1 MNCIQC
7 KEYLLEYAEGTLSD
21 TLQKEVQAHIDT
33 CPACAEEAALFAEMI
48 DILQDMPE
56 VELPEGYHAEL
67 MQKIQKESKTVLPF
81 PTAKKRN
88 WKNIGLVA
96 AAVLLVAAAGGVQ
109 GIQKLRTAQEAVV
122 AETTQQARISEDI
135 TQENIENIESI
146 ENAEN
151 SKESAIFE
159 TPQTQEQNMTTQ
171 ETATPKSLT
180 QSSNDTTS
188 VTNNERTASPKTT
201 LQETTIQETT
211 PQETTSKPQ
220 VVMVEESQMAAQPQT
235 AQEAPESGGGA
246 EMANAG
252 ISMMRAAQNESY
264 QATLTVNDIEQSIQA
279 VRKVML
285 DLGGIEQISTESSI
299 TMTIA
304 SDKTEE
310 VFAQLQKLGTLQ
322 EPEITPT
329 QQDTI
334 TLTILLQQE

>member
-21 TLQKEVQAHIDT
+21 SLQKEVQAHIDA
-33 CPACAEEAALFAEMI
+33 CPACAEEAALFAEMT
-48 DILQDMPE
+48 DILRDMPE

-81 PTAKKRN
+81 PSAKKRN

-96 AAVLLVAAAGGVQ
+96 AAVLLIAAAGGVQ
-109 GIQKLRTAQEAVV
+109 GIQKLRTAQESVV
-122 AETTQQARISEDI
+122 AETTQQSRISEDI
-135 TQENIENIESI
+135 TQEHI

-151 SKESAIFE
+151 SKESAISE

-171 ETATPKSLT
+171 EPTTPKTLT
-180 QSSNDTTS
+180 QQSNDAVS
-188 VTNNERTASPKTT
+188 ETNNEQVAQPKTT
-201 LQETTIQETT
+201 IQETTIQETT

-235 AQEAPESGGGA
+235 VQEAPAASESGSGA

-252 ISMMRAAQNESY
+252 ISMMRAAQDESY
-264 QATLTVNDIEQSIQA
+264 QATLTVTDIEQSIQT
-279 VRKVML
+279 VRETML
-285 DLGGIEQISTESSI
+285 DLGGIEQTSTENSI

-322 EPEITPT
+322 EPEIAPT